1 MAIHK
6 SSQAWV
12 APAAGYESVIP
23 KPKHKLLEQ
32 MREVVHASVGRIESV
47 RATRPARMPPV
58 PTPLN
63 CSS

>member
-23 KPKHKLLEQ
+23 NPNHKLLDQ
-32 MREVVHASVGRIESV
+32 IREVMIGLGGGGTKS
-47 RATRPARMPPV
+47 
-58 PTPLN
+58 PLD
-63 CSS
+63 CL

>member
-23 KPKHKLLEQ
+23 NPKHKLLEQ
-32 MREVVHASVGRIESV
+32 IREVMIRQGGGGDQE
-47 RATRPARMPPV
+47 PAGLLL
-58 PTPLN
+58 T
-63 CSS
+63 

>member
-23 KPKHKLLEQ
+23 NPKHKLLDQ
-32 MREVVHASVGRIESV
+32 IREVMIRQGGGGTKS
-47 RATRPARMPPV
+47 
-58 PTPLN
+58 PLD
-63 CSS
+63 CL